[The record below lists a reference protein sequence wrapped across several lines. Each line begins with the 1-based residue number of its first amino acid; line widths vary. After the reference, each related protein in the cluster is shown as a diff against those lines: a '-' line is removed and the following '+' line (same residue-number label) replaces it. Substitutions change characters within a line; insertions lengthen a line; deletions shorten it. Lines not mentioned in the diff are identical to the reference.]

1 MSLTDASGRAHPITY
16 ADGSQRFMVPYE
28 DFDGI
33 SLIAC
38 RNALL
43 TRYRDHDLN
52 LVSDNDIFTASVAAN
67 PTKTLTQLMSAREV
81 AAWGT
86 QQAPGACLAVLS
98 FTPFTEEELADND
111 IKSTLDAGC
120 ITLTGELY
128 VGAWHT
134 FTYGADYA
142 HGELACPRVTLPEG
156 TYRVTVHR
164 PFRKDEERESLEGTT
179 FLIHL
184 ERTDAEHV
192 SASVEEVPGADGWL

>member
-1 MSLTDASGRAHPITY
+1 
-16 ADGSQRFMVPYE
+16 MVRYQ

-33 SLIAC
+33 SLLAC

-43 TRYRDHDLN
+43 TRYREHDLN
-52 LVSDNDIFTASVAAN
+52 LVGDNDIFTASVAAN
-67 PTKTLTQLMSAREV
+67 PTRTLTQLANAREV

-86 QQAPGACLAVLS
+86 HQAPGECLAVLS
-98 FTPFTEEELADND
+98 FTPFTEEELADNGM
-111 IKSTLDAGC
+111 KSTLDAGC
-120 ITLTGELY
+120 IALTGEIY
-128 VGAWHT
+128 VGAWHA

-164 PFRKDEERESLEGTT
+164 PFRADQERESLEGTT

-192 SASVEEVPGADGWL
+192 SAPFAEVPGADGWL